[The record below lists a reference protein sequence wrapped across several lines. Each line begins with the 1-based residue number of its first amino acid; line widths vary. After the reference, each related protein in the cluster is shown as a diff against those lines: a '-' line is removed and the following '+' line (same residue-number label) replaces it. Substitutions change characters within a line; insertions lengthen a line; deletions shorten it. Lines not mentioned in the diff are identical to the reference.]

1 MVGWHHRLY
10 GHEFEKAPGISDGQ
24 ESLACCTPSG
34 CKELDMTERLNSAYL
49 NATSVLLIGLQYG
62 FSKDQENSSLQRRW
76 PAGVSSLPV
85 PEKNPEGLF
94 N

>member
-1 MVGWHHRLY
+1 MVGWHHQLD
-10 GHEFEKAPGISDGQ
+10 GFECEQALGVGGRQ
-24 ESLACCTPSG
+24 GSLVGCSPWG